1 MNGSH
6 CMTLVEL
13 RIGRGPDGEA
23 HIVPTGQPLPVYGFD
38 TRMNPTQHLRFGRD
52 FVSSINGK
60 LQVSARPS
68 RRPFKSHQCF
78 YFLGAQFGRFCGD
91 H

>member
-1 MNGSH
+1 MSGSH
-6 CMTLVEL
+6 FMTLAEL
-13 RIGRGPDGEA
+13 RVGRGPDGEA
-23 HIVPTGQPLPVYGFD
+23 TIVPTSQRLPVYGFD
-38 TRMNPTQHLRFGRD
+38 TRMNSMQQLRFGRD

-60 LQVSARPS
+60 LQVSTRPS
-68 RRPFKSHQCF
+68 RRPSKSHQCF